1 MGLFWNCA
9 GVVGEWTWIKFL
21 LITCTCTCS
30 WYFKIILLLWVTNTS
45 HCLLFVL
52 PIKFHSERAESTG
65 ATGDRLKEGSAINQS
80 LSTLGNVIKALADLS
95 MGNKKTVG
103 KWWVLNNYFIWV
115 CFDGNEQNIYILHVF
130 CTRTCAYHRK
140 RWLGFRI
147 DEYIQLWLFMYV

>member
-1 MGLFWNCA
+1 MCLFLNCA
-9 GVVGEWTWIKFL
+9 VVVGEWTWIEFL

-30 WYFKIILLLWVTNTS
+30 WYFKIILLLWVTNMS

-103 KWWVLNNYFIWV
+103 KWWVLNNYLIWI

-140 RWLGFRI
+140 RWLGCRV
-147 DEYIQLWLFMYV
+147 DEYIQLRLFMYV

>member
-1 MGLFWNCA
+1 MVLFWNCA

-21 LITCTCTCS
+21 LIICKCTCS
-30 WYFKIILLLWVTNTS
+30 WYFKIILLWVTNMS
-45 HCLLFVL
+45 HCLLIVL
-52 PIKFHSERAESTG
+52 PIKFLSERAESTG

-103 KWWVLNNYFIWV
+103 KWWVLNNYLIWI

-140 RWLGFRI
+140 RWLGSSVNKCLQLRLFR
-147 DEYIQLWLFMYV
+147 YV

>member
-1 MGLFWNCA
+1 MFESSLSSWSQLYEDAWIVGYLSGHAFKNINFNVMKVFEVQNQMGLFWNCA

-30 WYFKIILLLWVTNTS
+30 WYFKIILLLWVTNMS

-103 KWWVLNNYFIWV
+103 K
-115 CFDGNEQNIYILHVF
+115 
-130 CTRTCAYHRK
+130 
-140 RWLGFRI
+140 
-147 DEYIQLWLFMYV
+147 

>member
-21 LITCTCTCS
+21 LITCKCTCS
-30 WYFKIILLLWVTNTS
+30 WYFKIILLWVTNMS

-52 PIKFHSERAESTG
+52 PIKFLSERAESTG

-103 KWWVLNNYFIWV
+103 KNCVLKNLIWF
-115 CFDGNEQNIYILHVF
+115 CFDINKQNIYVF
-130 CTRTCAYHRK
+130 GTRTCAYYRK
-140 RWLGFRI
+140 RCL
-147 DEYIQLWLFMYV
+147 YI